1 MKCILVVDDSADFSR
16 MLKRTLEQ
24 HSMEAI
30 AVDTTDMARTVLAA
44 KPVDAVM
51 IDIVLGTEN
60 GWETLR
66 LLREISDV
74 PILLMSGIDVDDDV
88 RIDAQKLG
96 AQGVLKKPFE
106 TAELL
111 NSLSLILKS

>member
-1 MKCILVVDDSADFSR
+1 MKCILVVDDSADFRR

-24 HSMEAI
+24 HGMEAI
-30 AVDTTDMARTVLAA
+30 PVDTTEMARTVLAV
-44 KPVDAVM
+44 KPIDAVM
-51 IDIVLGTEN
+51 VDIVLGAEN

-88 RIDAQKLG
+88 RIDAEKLG

-106 TAELL
+106 TSELL
-111 NSLSLILKS
+111 NTLSQILK